1 MRGRGLRAAAA
12 IGFLIAIPE
21 FRSVE
26 GFVFIVGITAAI
38 LFAAAVRTSRRR

>member
-1 MRGRGLRAAAA
+1 MRGRGVLAAAVL
-12 IGFLIAIPE
+12 GFLIAIPE

-26 GFVFIVGITAAI
+26 GLIFIAGITAAI